1 MLAILFM
8 FISVAQAD
16 SNLDFRLDAE
26 VGFDQIRPILESR
39 CMNCH
44 GQSSA
49 GAVLIDWSDYN
60 AAFERR
66 EELNLR
72 VVELRNMPMY
82 SKMPNEE
89 REIIRLWIEQGAK
102 K

>member
-1 MLAILFM
+1 MLAILVL

-16 SNLDFRLDAE
+16 FRFDKI
-26 VGFDQIRPILESR
+26 VGFDQIRPILESH

-44 GQSSA
+44 GQSST

-60 AAFERR
+60 VTFERR
-66 EELNLR
+66 DELNLR

-82 SKMPNEE
+82 SKMPNEA
-89 REIIRLWIEQGAK
+89 RETIRLWIEQGAK
-102 K
+102 Q